1 MTHDWKPPH
10 VTYGT
15 IKLSLSISFFTKMDH
30 SQFSYLAPVS
40 GVPGGLEP
48 LLGVNMLVIEFAGVL
63 DVDSFIKTSSE
74 ELLYSSHNNFE
85 CCDCTGESSR
95 EILLNDNY
103 GRPVMQFI
111 RVYDSCCRNTWSSE
125 TMIVQAPAGSEIGRI
140 TMTPGFFSSTFTIRD
155 TAGHLLASF
164 ERDFTKLIGFAY
176 DFTTPVAGGLLLHLG
191 TMERS
196 VGCSPI
202 MNMRFDNVS
211 DYRLKVLM
219 IASAYMVLLL
229 RRENRKS

>member
-1 MTHDWKPPH
+1 MKTAH
-10 VTYGT
+10 VTYN
-15 IKLSLSISFFTKMDH
+15 KALSLLPPSSSEMDP
-30 SQFSYLAPVS
+30 SQFTSFHQVP

-48 LLGVNMLVIEFAGVL
+48 LLSLNSLIIEFAGVL

-111 RVYDSCCRNTWSSE
+111 RVYETCCRNAWSSE
-125 TMIVQAPAGSEIGRI
+125 TMIVQAPAGSEVGRI
-140 TMTPGFFSSTFTIRD
+140 NMTPGFFSSTFTIHDATGR
-155 TAGHLLASF
+155 LLASF
-164 ERDFTKLIGFAY
+164 ERDMTKLLGFAY
-176 DFTTPVAGGLLLHLG
+176 DFTTPVTGGLLLQLG

-196 VGCSPI
+196 VGCSPV
-202 MNMRFDNVS
+202 MNVRFDNVP

-219 IASAYMVLLL
+219 IAAAYLVLLL